1 MARYSNERKA
11 ALLKKLLPPINLSVA
26 ELARQENISEVTL
39 YNWRKQAKAGGAP
52 VPGDNKLTDEWPA
65 EAKFATVLE
74 TAALSEI
81 ELSEYCRRK
90 GLYPEQIQ
98 AWREACVQGQQ
109 SARAQQQADKVQ
121 AKADKKRIRQL
132 EQELRRKDKALAEA
146 AALLILQKKPRCLL
160 EQRRRG
166 RLTSLPERQQYVAW
180 WREALEAGARKHPAA
195 EVLGLSL
202 RTLQR
207 WLAEPE
213 LSADGRPD
221 AVRPTPAHALS
232 PEERQAVLD
241 VCNGQEFASLPPSQI
256 VPRLADQGRYLAS
269 ESSFY
274 RILRAADQQHR
285 RGRSQPPRHV
295 PVPTSH
301 TATGPNQVW
310 SWDITYLP
318 SLVRG
323 QYYYLYLIEDIYSR
337 KGVGW
342 EVHEQECGEHAAAL
356 LQRSVI
362 REQCW
367 KQPLV
372 LHSDNGAPMK
382 SVTLLTKMYDL
393 GVTPSRGRPRVSND
407 NPYSES
413 LFRTLKYCPQWPSD
427 GFASLEAARE
437 WVRDFMTWY
446 NEEHRHSRIRFVTPS
461 ERHRGEDKA
470 LLAKRDAVYQA
481 ARARHPTRW
490 SRTTRNWAPIGAV
503 MLNPERPE
511 SEQKQAA

>member
-1 MARYSNERKA
+1 M
-11 ALLKKLLPPINLSVA
+11 
-26 ELARQENISEVTL
+26 
-39 YNWRKQAKAGGAP
+39 
-52 VPGDNKLTDEWPA
+52 PGDNKLTDEWPA
-65 EAKFATVLE
+65 EAKFAVAGNRCAFRRLNSVSI
-74 TAALSEI
+74 AAARGSTLSRSSNGAARI
-81 ELSEYCRRK
+81 L
-90 GLYPEQIQ
+90 
-98 AWREACVQGQQ
+98 GQQ
-109 SARAQQQADKVQ
+109 SARALQQAGEGTVQ
-121 AKADKKRIRQL
+121 GGQEAHPATRARVVVKTRPWPRRQ
-132 EQELRRKDKALAEA
+132 
-146 AALLILQKKPRCLL
+146 LLILQKSSMPT
-160 EQRRRG
+160 G
-166 RLTSLPERQQYVAW
+166 ATSTRPIDPLPERQQYVAW
-180 WREALEAGARKHPAA
+180 WREALAGARKHPAA

-241 VCNGQEFASLPPSQI
+241 VCNSQEFASLPLSQI

-295 PVPTSH
+295 PAPTSH
-301 TATGPNQVW
+301 AATGPNQVW
-310 SWDITYLP
+310 SWDITHLP

-342 EVHEQECGEHAAAL
+342 EAHEQECGEQAAAL

-372 LHSDNGAPMK
+372 LHFGQRRADEVGH
-382 SVTLLTKMYDL
+382 
-393 GVTPSRGRPRVSND
+393 
-407 NPYSES
+407 
-413 LFRTLKYCPQWPSD
+413 
-427 GFASLEAARE
+427 AADQD
-437 WVRDFMTWY
+437 V
-446 NEEHRHSRIRFVTPS
+446 
-461 ERHRGEDKA
+461 
-470 LLAKRDAVYQA
+470 
-481 ARARHPTRW
+481 
-490 SRTTRNWAPIGAV
+490 
-503 MLNPERPE
+503 
-511 SEQKQAA
+511 